1 MNAYI
6 IGAGYVGMHL
16 AYNFN
21 KYTNNYNLAGFFDD
35 DKNGVV
41 CCGLQVIGSIESA
54 LYLENSAV
62 IIGIT
67 NPEEKKEIAEILQQN
82 DTLRFPELIHEKSWV
97 SPVVSI
103 GAGTIVYPG
112 TCINFG
118 CVVRNFCVID
128 MNCSI
133 GHHTRIGNYSCL
145 EQGVSIGNNTEI
157 GESVHI
163 GIGATIIHNN
173 TITDGAVIRSGNE
186 PNLNISDLSGGILNP
201 NVA

>member
-6 IGAGYVGMHL
+6 VGAGYVGMHL
-16 AYNFN
+16 AYNFT

-41 CCGLQVIGSIESA
+41 CCGLHVIGSIESA
-54 LYLENSAV
+54 IHLEDSAI

-67 NPEEKKEIAEILQQN
+67 NPGEKKEIVDILQQN
-82 DTLRFPELIHEKSWV
+82 ETLKFPELIHEKSWV

-118 CVVRNFCVID
+118 CVIRNFCVID

-133 GHHTRIGNYSCL
+133 GHHSRIGNYTCL
-145 EQGVSIGNNTEI
+145 EQGVSIGNNTQI
-157 GESVHI
+157 GESVQI
-163 GIGATIIHNN
+163 GIGTSTIHNATIS
-173 TITDGAVIRSGNE
+173 DGAVISSGTE
-186 PNLNISDLSGGILNP
+186 PYLKISELSGGILSP